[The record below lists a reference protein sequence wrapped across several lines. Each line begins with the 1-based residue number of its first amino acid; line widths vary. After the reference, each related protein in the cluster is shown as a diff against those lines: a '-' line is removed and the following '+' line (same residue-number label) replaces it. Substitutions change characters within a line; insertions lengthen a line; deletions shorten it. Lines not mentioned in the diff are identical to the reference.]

1 MVNIIISDTSFKFT
15 MTQPVKSKP
24 LFGVPRMN
32 HNLTIT
38 SNTAA
43 LINSAPLSASNKEVS
58 QTTPSVDDTKVDL
71 PAAQRILGNS
81 KLKVK
86 KMKDPLAPKKAANS
100 FILFCKEERPRV
112 VELLG
117 TKVPGPV
124 AAELS
129 KRWAELGKEDKD
141 KWDQVAKEERIKY
154 EKVKENYRPSEEFLQ
169 VKIAHD
175 RKAMEASWNPS
186 VGEDKM
192 AAYFTY
198 VSNNWM
204 RVATSQEGMRMTA
217 VEIQE
222 ELLKQWFSAPGNA
235 GTVVEGRTKKKKV
248 KDPNA
253 PKRPMSAYLLF
264 VKENRA
270 TIARENPAMKN
281 TEVLVEVGR
290 RWKDLD
296 EVSRQT
302 FEEDAKKER
311 AEYHLEVS
319 KFKGVCDPS
328 I

>member
-1 MVNIIISDTSFKFT
+1 
-15 MTQPVKSKP
+15 
-24 LFGVPRMN
+24 MN
-32 HNLTIT
+32 HNLTSST

-43 LINSAPLSASNKEVS
+43 LKHSAPLSSSNKEAVDYKEVS
-58 QTTPSVDDTKVDL
+58 QTTPCVDDIKTSAGNL
-71 PAAQRILGNS
+71 PAQRILGNS

-86 KMKDPLAPKKAANS
+86 KMKDPLAPKRAPNS

-154 EKVKENYRPSEEFLQ
+154 EKMKENYRPSEEFLQ
-169 VKIAHD
+169 AKIAHD
-175 RKAMEASWNPS
+175 RKAIETSGNSS
-186 VGEDKM
+186 VGVEKM

-204 RVATSQEGMRMTA
+204 SVATSQQGMGMTA

-222 ELLKQWFSAPGNA
+222 ELLKQWSSAAGNA
-235 GTVVEGRTKKKKV
+235 GTGTEGKSKKKKA

-264 VKENRA
+264 VKKNRA
-270 TIARENPAMKN
+270 AIARENPTMKN
-281 TEVLVEVGR
+281 TEVLIEVGK
-290 RWKDLD
+290 RWKNLD
-296 EVSRQT
+296 EVSRNAY
-302 FEEDAKKER
+302 EEDSKKER
-311 AEYHLEVS
+311 AEYHLEMS
-319 KFKGVCDPS
+319 KFKGACNPS
-328 I
+328 TDI